1 MQVILNSTKLVEI
14 FINSDDFFQEVEK
27 QMMAHCLPYSEGLR
41 TKKKRQMSESEMMTI
56 IIFYHYSG
64 FKCFKW
70 YYNLVIRGLFSSYFP
85 TAFSYSRFIQLMHEL
100 NIYMAFFM
108 VATRLSIPLE
118 GNYVDSKKLV
128 VCLNPR
134 IKNHRVHKGVAQ
146 RGKSSTGWFFGFKL
160 HLIINHFGE
169 IVWFCF
175 TRGNVADNNQDLLFS
190 IADKLQG
197 NLFADKG
204 YISKVKADLEARG
217 LRLISK
223 FKKNMKSKVSLT
235 REEFYYLSHR
245 NLIET
250 VFDILKHTFDIEH
263 SRNRSTK
270 NYFANILGA
279 MIAYTFLDKVPSIPT
294 YQKKITAAE
303 YKKSKIT
310 II

>member
-1 MQVILNSTKLVEI
+1 M
-14 FINSDDFFQEVEK
+14 
-27 QMMAHCLPYSEGLR
+27 
-41 TKKKRQMSESEMMTI
+41 
-56 IIFYHYSG
+56 
-64 FKCFKW
+64 
-70 YYNLVIRGLFSSYFP
+70 
-85 TAFSYSRFIQLMHEL
+85 
-100 NIYMAFFM
+100 
-108 VATRLSIPLE
+108 
-118 GNYVDSKKLV
+118 
-128 VCLNPR
+128 
-134 IKNHRVHKGVAQ
+134 AQ